1 MMTLLLVVIFTCF
14 IGVGLPDSL
23 LGTAWPAMYTEF
35 GLPISL
41 AGYISST
48 VSLCTVISSLMSSRL
63 INRFGTYLVTGVS
76 TLLTVIALFGYSLSG
91 HAAFFFLFA
100 VPLGLGAGSID
111 AALNNYVAN
120 HYSIAQMNYLHCF
133 YGIGVTVSPYVMSL
147 ALGGGDWRNGYRVIA
162 LVQLGIAL
170 VSFASL
176 PLWRKAR
183 ENALSANEEE
193 SKTLTLKE
201 LFKMPAVRLNC
212 LAFFGINAVELC
224 AGQWSSSFFVN
235 TKGLLPD
242 SAAKAAMLFYVGLA
256 LGRFLSGLISA
267 KLERM
272 QIVKL
277 SSVILI
283 GAIVLFAL
291 PLPVYFSYAALLLI
305 GLGVGPIYPVLT
317 HLTPVNF
324 GKEISQSVMGVQQ
337 AASYTGIMIMPW
349 LFGILA
355 QTFSTALLPFYL
367 MAMFAL
373 YVFPLY
379 AMLKMVKKL

>member
-1 MMTLLLVVIFTCF
+1 MTLLLVVIFTCF

-23 LGTAWPAMYTEF
+23 LGTAWPAMYREF
-35 GLPISL
+35 DLPISL

-100 VPLGLGAGSID
+100 IPLGLGAGSID

-120 HYSIAQMNYLHCF
+120 HYSIAQMNFLHCF

-147 ALGGGDWRNGYRVIA
+147 ALGAGDWRNGYRAIA

-170 VSFASL
+170 ISFASL
-176 PLWRKAR
+176 PLWRKAS
-183 ENALSANEEE
+183 ENTFAANEEA
-193 SKTLTLKE
+193 KTLSLKE
-201 LFKMPAVRLNC
+201 LFKMPAVTLNC
-212 LAFFGINAVELC
+212 LAFFGINALELC

-235 TKGLLPD
+235 TKGLAPD

-267 KLERM
+267 KLTHM

-277 SSVILI
+277 ASVILI
-283 GAIVLFAL
+283 LSVILFAL
-291 PLPVYFSYAALLLI
+291 PLPVYFSCAALLLI

-317 HLTPVNF
+317 HLTPQNF

-349 LFGILA
+349 LFGVLA
-355 QTFSTALLPFYL
+355 QGFSTALLPFYL

-373 YVFPLY
+373 YVFPLWS
-379 AMLKMVKKL
+379 MLKIIRKN

>member
-23 LGTAWPAMYTEF
+23 LGTAWPAMYREF
-35 GLPISL
+35 DLPISL

-76 TLLTVIALFGYSLSG
+76 TLLTGIALFGYSLSG

-100 VPLGLGAGSID
+100 IPLGLGAGSID

-120 HYSIAQMNYLHCF
+120 HYSIAQMNFLHCF

-147 ALGGGDWRNGYRVIA
+147 ALGAGDWRNGYRAIA

-170 VSFASL
+170 ISFASL
-176 PLWRKAR
+176 PLWRKAS
-183 ENALSANEEE
+183 ENTFAANEEA
-193 SKTLTLKE
+193 KTLSLKE
-201 LFKMPAVRLNC
+201 LFKMPAVTLNC
-212 LAFFGINAVELC
+212 LAFFGINALELC

-235 TKGLLPD
+235 TKGLAPD

-267 KLERM
+267 KLTHM

-277 SSVILI
+277 ASVILI
-283 GAIVLFAL
+283 LSVILFAL
-291 PLPVYFSYAALLLI
+291 PLPVYFSCAALLLI

-317 HLTPVNF
+317 HLTPQNF

-349 LFGILA
+349 LFGVLA
-355 QTFSTALLPFYL
+355 QGFSTALLPFYL

-373 YVFPLY
+373 YVFPLWS
-379 AMLKMVKKL
+379 MLKIIRKN

>member
-23 LGTAWPAMYTEF
+23 LGTAWPAMYREF
-35 GLPISL
+35 DLPISL

-100 VPLGLGAGSID
+100 IPLGLGAGSID

-120 HYSIAQMNYLHCF
+120 HYSIAQMNFLHCF

-147 ALGGGDWRNGYRVIA
+147 ALGAGDWRNGYRAIA

-170 VSFASL
+170 ISFASL
-176 PLWRKAR
+176 PLWRKAS
-183 ENALSANEEE
+183 ENTFAANEEA
-193 SKTLTLKE
+193 KTLSLKE
-201 LFKMPAVRLNC
+201 LFKMPAVTLNC
-212 LAFFGINAVELC
+212 LAFFGINALELC

-235 TKGLLPD
+235 TKGLAPD

-267 KLERM
+267 KLTHM

-277 SSVILI
+277 ASVILI
-283 GAIVLFAL
+283 LSVILFAL
-291 PLPVYFSYAALLLI
+291 PLPVYFSCAALLLI

-317 HLTPVNF
+317 HLTPQNF

-349 LFGILA
+349 LFGVLA
-355 QTFSTALLPFYL
+355 QGFSTALLPFYL

-373 YVFPLY
+373 YVFPLWS
-379 AMLKMVKKL
+379 MLKIIRKN